1 MGMFNN
7 FAISGSAMN
16 AQSIRLNLIASNLA
30 NANSASSSVEGTY
43 KARHALF
50 QTVYQNNLNGVG
62 GTSDGT
68 EAAGVGVAGIVES
81 QAPLRAEYRP
91 SHPLANEEGYV
102 YMPNVN
108 TIEEMTDMIEASRSY
123 QNNVQILDTTKNLL
137 QKTINL
143 GKS

>member
-7 FAISGSAMN
+7 FSVSGSAMN

-30 NANSASSSVEGTY
+30 NANSVASSVEETY

-50 QTVYQNNLNGVG
+50 KTVYQDNLSGSTDSRG
-62 GTSDGT
+62 P
-68 EAAGVGVAGIVES
+68 EAAGVGVARIVES

-91 SHPLANEEGYV
+91 NHPKANEEGYI

-108 TIEEMTDMIEASRSY
+108 TIEEMADMIEASRSY
-123 QNNVQILDTTKNLL
+123 QNNVEILDTTKRLL
-137 QKTINL
+137 SKTINM
-143 GKS
+143 GKGA

>member
-7 FAISGSAMN
+7 FGISGSAMN

-30 NANSASSSVEGTY
+30 NANSASSSVEDTY

-50 QTVYQNNLNGVG
+50 QTVYQNKLSG
-62 GTSDGT
+62 DGA

-91 SHPLANEEGYV
+91 NHPLANGEGYV

>member
-7 FAISGSAMN
+7 FAISGSAMT
-16 AQSIRLNLIASNLA
+16 AQSVRLNLIASNLA
-30 NANSASSSVEGTY
+30 NANSVSSSVEDTY

-50 QTVYQNNLNGVG
+50 KTIYQDNINTG
-62 GTSDGT
+62 GEGS

-91 SHPLANEEGYV
+91 NHPMANEEGYV
-102 YMPNVN
+102 YLPNVN

-123 QNNVQILDTTKNLL
+123 QNNVQILETSKSLL
-137 QKTINL
+137 LKTINL